1 MEMPVVPETT
11 QAAEQAAAGSQESAP
26 LQAAE
31 QKQAEGAESA
41 TAEGQQA
48 ADTLKPEG
56 AGSEPV
62 KKVSDETVQEL
73 KTQREKRRLAEQDAA
88 YWRGKAE
95 GAQPQAQVQKAQP
108 QVEAEPSLDNFDG
121 PTAYEDWIAARTEF
135 RIEANQKQK
144 QAQSQA
150 QTQAVTLRQ
159 KWDERCNQ
167 ALVNIPDLAD
177 VINSPVQ
184 PFPSLNP
191 AVADAIF
198 KSDAGP
204 EMVYYLHKNPT
215 EGARLAN
222 MDPALAIME
231 LYGVREKAKAIL
243 QPKIRTVTQAAPPL
257 NPGNGG
263 GVTTETD
270 TADLPMAE
278 YARRR
283 EEQTF
288 IKVGGRLVRR

>member
-1 MEMPVVPETT
+1 MSEVVPQTT
-11 QAAEQAAAGSQESAP
+11 QAAEQAAAGTQESAP
-26 LQAAE
+26 LQVSE
-31 QKQAEGAESA
+31 QKPAEGAESA

-56 AGSEPV
+56 TGSEPV

-73 KTQREKRRLAEQDAA
+73 KTQREKRRLAEQEAA

-95 GAQPQAQVQKAQP
+95 GSQPPAAPAAQPQADK
-108 QVEAEPSLDNFDG
+108 EPTLDDFKG
-121 PTAYEDWIAARTEF
+121 ETAYEDWIAARTEF
-135 RIEANQKQK
+135 RIEANQKQR

-167 ALVNIPDLAD
+167 ASANIPDLSE

-184 PFPSLNP
+184 PFPILKP
-191 AVADAIF
+191 AVTDAIF

-204 EMVYYLHKNPT
+204 EIVYYLHKNPA

-231 LYGVREKAKAIL
+231 LYGVRDKAKAIL